1 VPKITYVSSLKII
14 SIIAGRVVMN
24 EFESIRSSLWVAPL
38 NFDAAQGITELRGLD
53 AYISELSE
61 MEKDPYKV
69 SRFYSGDPI
78 TVTLRGVM
86 ILEGEDPEFRRE
98 GRNLEVHLFG
108 SRKSNDLLITS
119 NYQFGTDPTVEKIH
133 FMQKGAKL
141 GYFDD
146 FRNRRILA
154 IRDFKDLNEGLMLN
168 LKIYDID
175 KMDTEFLD
183 VAKDLANSVVAT
195 IPVLYQYSI
204 PLNMATGIIESG
216 AKLFDNLDPHDRI
229 IDERIDFEAT
239 EAGTGHPLLQ
249 QGYYVVLRNPAARDD
264 VRYLKLVGDQLKV
277 LKSDRSEFKDCS
289 YAIIEVHKK
298 FMLSPEE
305 EIDEKAA
312 KLASELSGKG
322 QSGKA
327 ALEFLR
333 DTMKTY
339 GNFRKLERIKELKA
353 KAVLSPSEEKL
364 LEDLMKD
371 PEIEEFI

>member
-1 VPKITYVSSLKII
+1 
-14 SIIAGRVVMN
+14 
-24 EFESIRSSLWVAPL
+24 
-38 NFDAAQGITELRGLD
+38 
-53 AYISELSE
+53 
-61 MEKDPYKV
+61 
-69 SRFYSGDPI
+69 
-78 TVTLRGVM
+78 
-86 ILEGEDPEFRRE
+86 
-98 GRNLEVHLFG
+98 
-108 SRKSNDLLITS
+108 
-119 NYQFGTDPTVEKIH
+119 
-133 FMQKGAKL
+133 
-141 GYFDD
+141 
-146 FRNRRILA
+146 
-154 IRDFKDLNEGLMLN
+154 
-168 LKIYDID
+168 
-175 KMDTEFLD
+175 
-183 VAKDLANSVVAT
+183 
-195 IPVLYQYSI
+195 
-204 PLNMATGIIESG
+204 MATGIIESG

-249 QGYYVVLRNPAARDD
+249 QGYYVVLRNPAATDD

-353 KAVLSPSEEKL
+353 KAKLSPSEEKL